1 MAMNLRLPEDVQDSL
16 KQRAESE
23 GRSMHAVVLR
33 AIERYLADEADRETV
48 RKLGAKYATKHA
60 DLLRR
65 LSDT

>member
-1 MAMNLRLPEDVQDSL
+1 MAMNLRLPEDVQESL

-23 GRSMHAVVLR
+23 GRSMHAVAVR

-65 LSDT
+65 LSGT

>member
-1 MAMNLRLPEDVQDSL
+1 MNLRLPEDVQESL

-23 GRSMHAVVLR
+23 GRSMHAVAIR

-48 RKLGAKYATKHA
+48 RTLGAKYATKHA
-60 DLLRR
+60 DLLQR